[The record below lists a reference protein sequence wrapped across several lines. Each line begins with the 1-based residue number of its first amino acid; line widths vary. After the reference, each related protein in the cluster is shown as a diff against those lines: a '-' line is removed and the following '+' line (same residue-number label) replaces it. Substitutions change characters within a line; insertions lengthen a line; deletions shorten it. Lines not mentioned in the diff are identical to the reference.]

1 MSPPSADDAERG
13 TSDEEEGL
21 NRASVTELWRFPVK
35 SMGGV
40 QVGEVR
46 VDRRG
51 VHADRLWA
59 VRDLDN
65 DITATARKL
74 PALLGCTARNRRRV
88 PSVVITFPGGAEID
102 SSNPGIHQRL
112 SEFAGRDARLVALPP
127 ADDTRQH
134 RLSVE

>member
-40 QVGEVR
+40 QVDEVR

-59 VRDLDN
+59 VRDLEN

-74 PALLGCTARNRRRV
+74 PALLGCTARYLCE
-88 PSVVITFPGGAEID
+88 PGPA
-102 SSNPGIHQRL
+102 
-112 SEFAGRDARLVALPP
+112 AGRATCRRSRSPFPTEPRPIALIL
-127 ADDTRQH
+127 
-134 RLSVE
+134 LSTNGFRSWLAAMCG